1 MPPAKLPPGLWA
13 AVWAAL
19 VPGIVHCLPLPH
31 STPLLCLLSQAAIF
45 AWTPSGILLVSPC
58 SSPPP
63 SSWSRPRGDLG
74 KAP

>member
-45 AWTPSGILLVSPC
+45 AWTPSGILLVLSLFFTAALFLVT
-58 SSPPP
+58 PP
-63 SSWSRPRGDLG
+63 GG
-74 KAP
+74 FG